1 MAQSRATPTAYSDCC
16 NRNPNWRG
24 ITHIELVG
32 TTARHCAFSVW
43 KETGYDR
50 PNHGVRRNRFHRQP
64 SGGAISPKWRD
75 GAPGRTQPGRA
86 QITTASAQAAEIIQA
101 DVLDDIGVGAAIAGT
116 DAVVN
121 LVGIL
126 TETAT
131 QSYRAIHVE
140 AARRVALAA
149 QRHGVTRLIHMSA
162 LGASPTS
169 PAISDRTKAEGE
181 QAVRAAFPQ
190 ATIVRPSLVFGEG
203 DHFFSRFTAMIRSSP
218 VLPLIG
224 GGTTKFQPV
233 FVGDMTAGLLEL
245 LKRPDT
251 AGKTYEFGGPQ
262 VYTLKLLLELL
273 LTALNTKRVLIPI
286 SFAVAELQAG
296 LLGLL
301 PNPPL
306 TRDQVRLL
314 KTDKVVSG
322 MEPTLRDLGVQPRPL
337 EEFLAAFQDKRG

>member
-1 MAQSRATPTAYSDCC
+1 MAGT
-16 NRNPNWRG
+16 
-24 ITHIELVG
+24 ITVFGGTGFIGRYLVG
-32 TTARHCAFSVW
+32 ALLQSGAAVRLAARH
-43 KETGYDR
+43 
-50 PNHGVRRNRFHRQP
+50 
-64 SGGAISPKWRD
+64 
-75 GAPGRTQPGRA
+75 PGQVKR
-86 QITTASAQAAEIIQA
+86 AAEPAVAPEIVQA
-101 DVLDDIGVGAAIAGT
+101 DILDDVSVGAAITGA

-140 AARRVALAA
+140 GARRVALAA
-149 QRHGVTRLIHMSA
+149 QNHGVMRVIHMSA

-181 QAVRAAFPQ
+181 EAVRAAFPQ
-190 ATIVRPSLVFGEG
+190 ATIVRPSLTYGED
-203 DHFFSRFTAMIRSSP
+203 DHFFSRFAALIRSSP

-233 FVGDMTAGLLEL
+233 FVGDMAAGLLEL
-245 LKRPDT
+245 LRRSDT

-262 VYTLKLLLELL
+262 IYSFKVLLELL
-273 LTALNTKRVLIPI
+273 LTALNRQRELIPI
-286 SFAVAELQAG
+286 PFALAEMQAG
-296 LLGLL
+296 LLELF

-314 KTDKVVSG
+314 KTDKVLSG
-322 MEPTLRDLGVQPRPL
+322 MQPTLGDLGVQSRRL
-337 EEFLAAFQDKRG
+337 DDFLAPIKDKYS